1 MVYRIDDVT
10 AVSALP
16 ALPTDNIGEPGFFT
30 GGSTTGQSPTRVR
43 FWWLNMVQE
52 ELVNIA
58 EAAGIVFDKTKN
70 DQCITAIKQLIS
82 GLASIAVMG
91 APSLPDEGDV
101 AGKLLYYAAGQ
112 KAPVFVYGATAV
124 ALVTTTALGTVLQGF
139 LPLVGGNVTGAMDWG
154 SKTVAST
161 VTHRFWSAGPPAEGD
176 AAPDAT
182 LTIAGGTP
190 GTANKG
196 TMALSTGVFDLSE
209 TGQVLVPSI
218 LIFGGKDA
226 LNALTAEGRY
236 VKSVPV
242 APNKRITDIWEN
254 ADGRLVFGDGT
265 TAPILASLSDLPM
278 DDPAMKLQ
286 AFYVTPNYN
295 LGANN
300 PIRVSFPRAFK
311 PGTVPVVMIPNT
323 QEMGM
328 HEYWISNVIAGNS
341 VNGATTELLVDN
353 EGFSIGGYVIGAG
366 IEGKAGTSMIIP
378 VFAAGYY
385 A

>member
-52 ELVNIA
+52 ELINIA
-58 EAAGIVFDKTKN
+58 QAAGIVFDKTKN

-82 GLASIAVMG
+82 GVASSAVMG
-91 APSLPDEGDV
+91 TPEVLADGDV
-101 AGKLLYYAAGQ
+101 AGKLLYYAANQ
-112 KAPVFVYGATAV
+112 KAPVFVYGTTTV

-209 TGQVLVPSI
+209 SGQVLVPSI
-218 LIFGGKDA
+218 LTFSGKDA

-265 TAPILASLSDLPM
+265 TAPILASLSDLPL
-278 DDPAMKLQ
+278 DPGQ
-286 AFYVTPNYN
+286 QIQTFVVSGDNSGIVTTK
-295 LGANN
+295 
-300 PIRVSFPRAFK
+300 FPVAFK
-311 PGTVPVVMIPNT
+311 AGTVPRVLLRINNEPN
-323 QEMGM
+323 
-328 HEYWISNVIAGNS
+328 SNSWTRVAHIALDANYNEVIDNTGFTWAATYFTSNSAGNS
-341 VNGATTELLVDN
+341 AVQFTLTVMA
-353 EGFSIGGYVIGAG
+353 IG
-366 IEGKAGTSMIIP
+366 ERQ
-378 VFAAGYY
+378 
-385 A
+385 

>member
-52 ELVNIA
+52 ELINIA
-58 EAAGIVFDKTKN
+58 QAAGIVFDKTKN

-82 GLASIAVMG
+82 DVASSAVMG
-91 APSLPDEGDV
+91 TPGVLADGDV
-101 AGKLLYYAAGQ
+101 AGKLLYYAANQ
-112 KAPVFVYGATAV
+112 KAPVFVYGTTTV
-124 ALVTTTALGTVLQGF
+124 ALVSSTALVTVLQGF

-265 TAPILASLSDLPM
+265 TAPILASLSDLPL
-278 DDPAMKLQ
+278 DPGQ
-286 AFYVTPNYN
+286 QIQTFVVSGDNSGIVTTK
-295 LGANN
+295 
-300 PIRVSFPRAFK
+300 FPVAFK
-311 PGTVPVVMIPNT
+311 AGTVPRVLLRINNEPN
-323 QEMGM
+323 
-328 HEYWISNVIAGNS
+328 SNAWTRVAHIALDANYNEVIDNTGFTWAATYFTSNSAGNS
-341 VNGATTELLVDN
+341 AVQFTLTVMA
-353 EGFSIGGYVIGAG
+353 IG
-366 IEGKAGTSMIIP
+366 ERQ
-378 VFAAGYY
+378 
-385 A
+385 

>member
-1 MVYRIDDVT
+1 MVDYTTTSGYVTDAKGRRQFIDRNDGLDIQGTYLVAKDRNQDRNSLLGPVVASGQIPDADNDDQLT
-10 AVSALP
+10 IAIQAL
-16 ALPTDNIGEPGFFT
+16 
-30 GGSTTGQSPTRVR
+30 GSIPLWSQSV
-43 FWWLNMVQE
+43 
-52 ELVNIA
+52 A
-58 EAAGIVFDKTKN
+58 D
-70 DQCITAIKQLIS
+70 AIK
-82 GLASIAVMG
+82 GY
-91 APSLPDEGDV
+91 P
-101 AGKLLYYAAGQ
+101 
-112 KAPVFVYGATAV
+112 
-124 ALVTTTALGTVLQGF
+124 LGTVVRDATPKYWRSTADKNLTTPGADGSEWVDFLSDATTQDWANKQF

-265 TAPILASLSDLPM
+265 TAPILASLSDLPL
-278 DDPAMKLQ
+278 DPGQ
-286 AFYVTPNYN
+286 QIQTFVVSGDNSGIVTTK
-295 LGANN
+295 
-300 PIRVSFPRAFK
+300 FPVAFK
-311 PGTVPVVMIPNT
+311 AGTVPRVLLRINNEPN
-323 QEMGM
+323 
-328 HEYWISNVIAGNS
+328 SNAWTRVAHIALDANYNEVIDNTGFTWAATYFTSNSAGNS
-341 VNGATTELLVDN
+341 AVQFTLTVMA
-353 EGFSIGGYVIGAG
+353 IG
-366 IEGKAGTSMIIP
+366 ERQ
-378 VFAAGYY
+378 
-385 A
+385 